1 MAHPGDM
8 TSPRG
13 GPSSTADRGG
23 PVIAV
28 GIDGSPTSWDAF
40 SWALG
45 EAGRTHASII
55 AVYVTPIIEPTAA
68 LGPPF
73 AYALAE
79 QCRSDIAAELQVE
92 AEQRVG
98 ELGVPLTFVRAY
110 GGTVHALMDVVQSAH
125 VDLIVVGKSSGM
137 LHHFAGSLGR
147 QLVSRRNAPA
157 IVVVP

>member
-8 TSPRG
+8 TSPQG
-13 GPSSTADRGG
+13 LPSSTADRGG

-28 GIDGSPTSWDAF
+28 GLDGSPTSWDAF

-45 EAGRTHASII
+45 EAGRTHAKII
-55 AVYVTPIIEPTAA
+55 AVYVRPVVEPGAA

-73 AYALAE
+73 AYA
-79 QCRSDIAAELQVE
+79 AAQQTRNDFAAQLQAE
-92 AEQRVG
+92 AEQRAG
-98 ELGVPLTFVRAY
+98 ELSVPLSFVRAC
-110 GGTVHALMDVVQSAH
+110 GGTVQALTDVARSAH
-125 VDLIVVGKSSGM
+125 VDLIVVGKSSKI

-147 QLVSRRNAPA
+147 QLVSRRDTPA

>member
-8 TSPRG
+8 TSPRC

-45 EAGRTHASII
+45 EAERMHASII
-55 AVYVTPIIEPTAA
+55 AVHVTPALEPSAA

-73 AYALAE
+73 AYGALA
-79 QCRSDIAAELQVE
+79 QSRNDLAAQLRTQ
-92 AEQRVG
+92 AEQRAG
-98 ELGVPLTFVRAY
+98 EFGVPLIFVRAS
-110 GGTVHALMDVVQSAH
+110 GGTVHALMHVAQSAH
-125 VDLIVVGKSSGM
+125 VDLIVVGKSSRM
-137 LHHFAGSLGR
+137 RHHFAGSLGR
-147 QLVSRRNAPA
+147 QLVSRRDTPA